1 MATFEQYNQWRNTL
15 LGLIQRVEHS
25 AKSLSLGMESEVFTD
40 LIEQLKKDTFKIQ
53 IVGYVK
59 NGKSTFVNALL
70 GKELLPSDDLPCT
83 IAVNEIKYGKSPK
96 AVVSFC
102 SPLPTGMLEDIPV
115 ETKQHLV
122 KHKLGKVNGKNVTI
136 PSMEVPYDQLS
147 KYVAVP
153 TIPDDVLF
161 GEDET
166 ALSDFIKKID
176 NESPYNVVELYYPS
190 EILSNGVEFVD
201 SPGLGDTNK
210 RTQTTLGYLKKADAV
225 IYILDALTPL
235 TEKEKDILET
245 VLLKNGFNDLI
256 MVINRFD
263 LRNYKR
269 NIHAYI
275 QQQAK
280 PYTVNKNIFAVSAK
294 DAVDGFERGDNAL
307 LEKSGIPA
315 FKQYLVEYLT
325 QKKGFVKLNKPA
337 ILVNNKIADY
347 VSNIIPKMLAN
358 YDTEASA
365 LQARLNQAL
374 PELTALK
381 SKRENMANTLDRNVS
396 LAVNAIQQPIAKF
409 YDELEKSIDTWI
421 SAFTPEEGW
430 IFFPSKKDKQKVAEQ
445 ILEHVKNKTTEFY
458 ELWNVNTF
466 QGELTKQAEIAFGS
480 MENDVNSIAENINA
494 IENILQ
500 GVDPNH
506 VPDISAAERIAGIA
520 AMLFLPMGRAGGDV
534 FAGGFD
540 FSRFMKTFAADL
552 GIGIGVGLVAL
563 WVWPPLGFFAA
574 IIGALAGLLKGGVH
588 ATKQTKD
595 AVATHIK
602 QALQENA
609 DQQIKDVVNKVRET
623 FDGLKYAILKGI
635 DTEIDNVSVQVEE
648 IRNITTNGQRSIA
661 QQRQQLEN
669 ARTELNSVSEG
680 IATLLGELEKSQTE
694 AVQNS

>member
-15 LGLIQRVEHS
+15 LGLLGRAEQT
-25 AKSLSLGMESEVFTD
+25 AKSLSLTERADGFKKLQD
-40 LIEQLKKDTFKIQ
+40 LLKNDTLRIQ
-53 IVGYVK
+53 VVGTVK
-59 NGKSTFVNALL
+59 NGKSSFTNALI
-70 GKELLPSDDLPCT
+70 GEGILPVDDIPCT
-83 IAVNEIKYGKSPK
+83 
-96 AVVSFC
+96 AVVSEVKYGSEKKAIVHFC
-102 SPLPTGMLEDIPV
+102 SPLPTGLLDE
-115 ETKQHLV
+115 
-122 KHKLGKVNGKNVTI
+122 I
-136 PSMEVPYDQLS
+136 PSATRAYIEKHNYGKTTDGKDIQIPPLEIPYNELK
-147 KYVAVP
+147 KYVAIPEP
-153 TIPDDVLF
+153 TMDILIDSEKLR
-161 GEDET
+161 EYK
-166 ALSDFIKKID
+166 AKID
-176 NESPYNVVELYYPS
+176 QESPYDVVELYHPA
-190 EILSNGVEFVD
+190 ELLRNGADLVD
-201 SPGLGDTNK
+201 SPGLNESPQ
-210 RTQTTLGYLKKADAV
+210 RTVVTLNYLEKADAA
-225 IYILDALTPL
+225 IYLLDAARPFAQD
-235 TEKEKDILET
+235 EKEVVEKQ
-245 VLLKNGFNDLI
+245 LLPLGFTDLL
-256 MVINRFD
+256 MVANRID
-263 LRNYKR
+263 VVARKEVVKL
-269 NIHAYI
+269 YI
-275 QQQAK
+275 QAQAQE
-280 PYTVNKNIFAVSAK
+280 YTTNPNLFAVSAK
-294 DAVDGFERGDNAL
+294 QALEGMENNDSQL
-307 LEKSGIPA
+307 LEQSGIPA
-315 FKQYLVEYLT
+315 FKKYLIDYLT
-325 QKKGFVKLNKPA
+325 RVKGIVKIKKPA
-337 ILVNNKIADY
+337 NQVNN
-347 VSNIIPKMLAN
+347 IITGEMLATTIPN
-358 YDTEASA
+358 RLATLNTESA
-365 LQARLNQAL
+365 TLQARLNQAL

-396 LAVNAIQQPIAKF
+396 LTVNAIQQPIAKF

-430 IFFPSKKDKQKVAEQ
+430 VFFPSKKDKQKVAEQ

-574 IIGALAGLLKGGVH
+574 IIGALAGLLKGGAH

-661 QQRQQLEN
+661 QKRQQLEN

-680 IATLLGELEKSQTE
+680 IATLLGELEKSQNET
-694 AVQNS
+694 VQNS

>member
-1 MATFEQYNQWRNTL
+1 MATLEQYNQWRNTL
-15 LGLIQRVEHS
+15 LGLLQRVELS
-25 AKSLSLGMESEVFTD
+25 AKSLSLGMESEVFAD
-40 LIEQLKKDTFKIQ
+40 LIEQLKNDTFKIQ

-96 AVVSFC
+96 AVVNFC
-102 SPLPTGMLEDIPV
+102 TPLPTGMLEDIPV
-115 ETKQHLV
+115 ETKQHIV
-122 KHKLGKVNGKNVTI
+122 KHKLGKDNGKDVPV

-166 ALSDFIKKID
+166 ALSDFIQKID

-201 SPGLGDTNK
+201 SPGLGDTKK

-325 QKKGFVKLNKPA
+325 QK
-337 ILVNNKIADY
+337 
-347 VSNIIPKMLAN
+347 
-358 YDTEASA
+358 
-365 LQARLNQAL
+365 
-374 PELTALK
+374 
-381 SKRENMANTLDRNVS
+381 
-396 LAVNAIQQPIAKF
+396 
-409 YDELEKSIDTWI
+409 
-421 SAFTPEEGW
+421 
-430 IFFPSKKDKQKVAEQ
+430 
-445 ILEHVKNKTTEFY
+445 
-458 ELWNVNTF
+458 
-466 QGELTKQAEIAFGS
+466 
-480 MENDVNSIAENINA
+480 
-494 IENILQ
+494 
-500 GVDPNH
+500 
-506 VPDISAAERIAGIA
+506 
-520 AMLFLPMGRAGGDV
+520 
-534 FAGGFD
+534 
-540 FSRFMKTFAADL
+540 
-552 GIGIGVGLVAL
+552 
-563 WVWPPLGFFAA
+563 
-574 IIGALAGLLKGGVH
+574 
-588 ATKQTKD
+588 
-595 AVATHIK
+595 
-602 QALQENA
+602 
-609 DQQIKDVVNKVRET
+609 
-623 FDGLKYAILKGI
+623 
-635 DTEIDNVSVQVEE
+635 
-648 IRNITTNGQRSIA
+648 
-661 QQRQQLEN
+661 
-669 ARTELNSVSEG
+669 
-680 IATLLGELEKSQTE
+680 
-694 AVQNS
+694 